1 MSWKLSENC
10 FYAFQFFEVNCMIQ
24 FVLLVC
30 RKLGLLS
37 SFRESFSRLEIIAVS
52 KKYNELEK
60 VRKSTLLGSTYPP
73 RKGLLP
79 ANQGLAWNLGIVFVL
94 FSRSGSLPSLARLGG
109 RLLGSPQIHRLKGVH
124 VTMSIST
131 QPWCCHTH
139 LQCVRHGSYSVF
151 QRFFVCKTG
160 NIWNLSW
167 ELLATNLE
175 GFFIRQKKVDRDHDN
190 GSW

>member
-10 FYAFQFFEVNCMIQ
+10 FYTFQFFEVNCMMQ

-79 ANQGLAWNLGIVFVL
+79 ANQGLAWNLQTQKCRWGSFSSCFLALGAFQVLPGWGVDYLDPPKSIAWKASMSPCQSQLSHDVVIRIYNAFGMAHTPFFKDFSFVKRETSGIKVGNYLQQIWKVF
-94 FSRSGSLPSLARLGG
+94 
-109 RLLGSPQIHRLKGVH
+109 
-124 VTMSIST
+124 
-131 QPWCCHTH
+131 
-139 LQCVRHGSYSVF
+139 SYGK
-151 QRFFVCKTG
+151 KT
-160 NIWNLSW
+160 
-167 ELLATNLE
+167 
-175 GFFIRQKKVDRDHDN
+175 
-190 GSW
+190 

>member
-1 MSWKLSENC
+1 M
-10 FYAFQFFEVNCMIQ
+10 Q

-79 ANQGLAWNLGIVFVL
+79 ANQGLAWNLQTQKCRWGSFSSCFLALGAFQVL
-94 FSRSGSLPSLARLGG
+94 PGWGVDYLDPPNPSPERRPCHHVNLNSAMMLSYAFTMRSAWLILRFSKIFRL
-109 RLLGSPQIHRLKGVH
+109 
-124 VTMSIST
+124 
-131 QPWCCHTH
+131 
-139 LQCVRHGSYSVF
+139 
-151 QRFFVCKTG
+151 
-160 NIWNLSW
+160 
-167 ELLATNLE
+167 
-175 GFFIRQKKVDRDHDN
+175 
-190 GSW
+190 